1 MDARFAACG
10 RRPVRPYGPLRGR
23 DHEMSTALAVIRR
36 TRRHGASGVV
46 LISGNAGVGKTALLS
61 EICRQ
66 AAHMN
71 IRPARGKCDEIEQA
85 SPGAPIV
92 GLLRTGPDPL
102 LAEAEFQPVSALI
115 AEPLLLVDRIAT
127 HLARLADG
135 QRLLIAV
142 DDVQWADRVSRYA
155 LRALISRFVGI
166 PVVWV
171 LASRSDEVG
180 FIVSAA
186 DSVDVEHIR
195 LGPLAQPA
203 ILDIARDRLGP
214 NFDPRV
220 EQLLEAAG
228 GNAFLSVQIIDG
240 VAQHDEIG
248 CNDGIPAQFRS
259 AVRQRLT
266 GLPVAARRL
275 VEAVA
280 VAGRPVSVVDL
291 AEACEMGGG
300 ATYDPAFDKAVNDA
314 VASALVKSTGA
325 ELHFGHDLLKDAVYE
340 LTASDVRRGLHA
352 RFAHHFVGR
361 VGDPVLGAA
370 HARAAAT
377 LGDITNA
384 RIMLDAAEALITTSA
399 VDAADLALQAFQI
412 LHPGQPQWLELGER
426 AVSVLS
432 RTQRAAEAIAVA
444 DRLLAT
450 VDDVD
455 VVSRIET
462 YTVMPM
468 WLCGHSAT
476 LVGRADRAL
485 ARSGTRHGLKA
496 RFRAAR
502 ALAHTRI
509 LAADQATVDAERA
522 LGDARASQDHD
533 ALGLALQAAGE
544 AAHNERRHQLALKYF
559 RELRSVT
566 RVPYLAEEIMEL
578 QLLDRYD
585 DAQLLLDGAT
595 GDSGGE
601 GSVLP
606 DLLFAQLKQHYN
618 MGRLREADEAASL
631 LIELAQVTGTTVH
644 VIEGFLMRATVAL
657 LRGEPELAAQRLRP
671 ALCLADDDAIRHPG
685 LSFLSG
691 WLTTEQGDIR
701 SGRRILAELL
711 ETSHR
716 TRSYWA
722 WWPCYANVLFS
733 IGLISGATN
742 ITRRTVEFAE
752 EGARRNPD
760 VASLN
765 GLALNLRGRLGGD
778 LDMLGESVKILN
790 HSPRPILRA
799 AGVEHYGRALLSAGE
814 SRVALEHLDA
824 AWDVYDSMGA
834 LAPQARV
841 QRLMRD
847 HGARRAKWV
856 DHHADV
862 EEAPLTEAER
872 RVAYLI
878 AGGHTNKSAAKSLGI
893 SINTVGT
900 HLRSIYSKL
909 GVQSRVQLANILR
922 ELGEIA

>member
-1 MDARFAACG
+1 M
-10 RRPVRPYGPLRGR
+10 RPYGPLRGR

-36 TRRHGASGVV
+36 TPRHGASGVV
-46 LISGNAGVGKTALLS
+46 LVSGNAGVGKTALLS

-66 AAHMN
+66 AAQMN
-71 IRPARGKCDEIEQA
+71 IRLARGKCDEIEQA
-85 SPGAPIV
+85 WPGAPVV
-92 GLLRTGPDPL
+92 GLLRTGRDPL
-102 LAEAEFQPVSALI
+102 LQEPEFRQVSALI
-115 AEPLLLVDRIAT
+115 AEPLLLVDRIAS
-127 HLARLADG
+127 HLARLGDG

-155 LRALISRFVGI
+155 LRALISRLVGI

-180 FIVSAA
+180 LVVSAA
-186 DSVDVEHIR
+186 DSVEVEHIR

-214 NFDPRV
+214 NLEPRV
-220 EQLLEAAG
+220 EQLLGAAG
-228 GNAFLSVQIIDG
+228 GDAFLAVQIIDG
-240 VAQHDEIG
+240 VAQHDETG
-248 CNDGIPAQFRS
+248 GTDGIPAQFRS

-266 GLPVAARRL
+266 GLPGAARRL

-280 VAGRPVSVVDL
+280 IAGRPVSVVDL
-291 AEACEMGGG
+291 AEACEMDGGP
-300 ATYDPAFDKAVNDA
+300 TYDKAVNDA

-325 ELHFGHDLLKDAVYE
+325 ELNFGHDLLKDAVYE
-340 LTASDVRRGLHA
+340 LTAPDVRRGLHA
-352 RFAHHFVGR
+352 RFAHHFVDR

-377 LGDITNA
+377 LGDITHA

-412 LHPGQPQWLELGER
+412 MHPGQPQWLELGER

-462 YTVMPM
+462 YTVKPM
-468 WLCGHSAT
+468 WLSGHSAT

-485 ARSGTRHGLKA
+485 ARSGTRHGHLA

-509 LAADQATVDAERA
+509 LAADQATVDAECA
-522 LGDARASQDHD
+522 LGDARASRDHD

-566 RVPYLAEEIMEL
+566 GVPYLAEEIMEL

-595 GDSGGE
+595 GDSGGKE
-601 GSVLP
+601 RSILP

-618 MGRLREADEAASL
+618 MGRLREADETASL

-760 VASLN
+760 VASLS

-814 SRVALEHLDA
+814 SRAALEHLDA

-847 HGARRAKWV
+847 TGARRAKWV
-856 DHHADV
+856 YHRADV

-878 AGGHTNKSAAKSLGI
+878 ADGHTNKSAAKSLGI
-893 SINTVGT
+893 STNTVGT

-922 ELGEIA
+922 ALGEIA